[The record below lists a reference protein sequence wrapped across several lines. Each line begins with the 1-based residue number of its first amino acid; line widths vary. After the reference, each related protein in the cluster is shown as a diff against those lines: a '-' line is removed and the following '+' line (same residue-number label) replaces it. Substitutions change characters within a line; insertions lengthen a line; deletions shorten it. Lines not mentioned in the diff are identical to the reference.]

1 MKQLTL
7 ILLALLL
14 TACAGQYKSSA
25 DIETEAARLQ
35 TQIGWKNA
43 SGLPPQITA
52 VYGYDLIRQKRLDKE
67 TQGLASLLLQAK
79 ANPSKT
85 ILFVANK
92 KAKLDFVILLNAMA
106 GMDLTGVK
114 FILAAR
120 EGDRKR
126 FEPLIKASGAEFVF
140 IDRLKGKN

>member
-1 MKQLTL
+1 MKQLTV

-14 TACAGQYKSSA
+14 TACAGKYKSDV
-25 DIETEAARLQ
+25 DIESEAKYLQ
-35 TQIGWKNA
+35 TQMGWQST
-43 SGLPPQITA
+43 SGQPPKITT
-52 VYGYDLIRQKRLDKE
+52 VYGYDLIRQKHFAKE
-67 TQGLASLLLQAK
+67 AQGLAYILSQAK
-79 ANPSKT
+79 ASANNT
-85 ILFVANK
+85 VLFVTNK
-92 KAKLDFVILLNAMA
+92 KAKLDFVILFNAMA

-140 IDRLKGKN
+140 IDRLK